1 MDYIEAINQ
10 ELIALSLSDQQ
21 KVLVYINAI
30 QRSNGKSS
38 TSTPPAKPSGKELTL
53 KQFRLK
59 YKLSQKALAELI
71 GTTART
77 LSMYESG
84 RWVINQYVIDK
95 IKELYGENIRPLKS

>member
-21 KVLVYINAI
+21 KVLAYINAI
-30 QRSNGKSS
+30 QRGNGKSAAS
-38 TSTPPAKPSGKELTL
+38 PPPGKPSGKALTL

>member
-1 MDYIEAINQ
+1 MTVDYIEAINQ
-10 ELIALSLSDQQ
+10 ELITLSLSDQQ
-21 KVLVYINAI
+21 KVLAYINAI
-30 QRSNGKSS
+30 QRSKGQA
-38 TSTPPAKPSGKELTL
+38 PLPAKPSGKELTL

-59 YKLSQKALAELI
+59 YKLSQKALAELL

-95 IKELYGENIRPLKS
+95 IKELYGESIRPLKG